1 MCWVP
6 VARSGSP
13 GIRPQRLNCYC
24 SGWIAGRRIPMDR
37 PARRVALEAG
47 IRPIRN
53 GGVEFEASARP
64 PERRAEGRHRGR
76 VMERRAPDWTLGLE
90 FPKQALARP
99 WLSTCGR
106 AGVKPGASQAGAS
119 TAVLAPTSGPISS
132 LSEAF
137 LRWKIQ
143 GLSMRRCDRS
153 LKGLQS
159 ESSWVKYEVQLGA
172 ASFRALEKAM
182 EGLGKPRSSEGNWNV
197 IQLP

>member
-24 SGWIAGRRIPMDR
+24 SGWIAGRRLPMDR

-76 VMERRAPDWTLGLE
+76 VMERRALDWTLGLE

-119 TAVLAPTSGPISS
+119 TAVLASHEWSDFQLERCISTM
-132 LSEAF
+132 ENPRPFDAGV
-137 LRWKIQ
+137 RQIV
-143 GLSMRRCDRS
+143 
-153 LKGLQS
+153 KGLAIR
-159 ESSWVKYEVQLGA
+159 E
-172 ASFRALEKAM
+172 
-182 EGLGKPRSSEGNWNV
+182 
-197 IQLP
+197 